1 MSLDAQP
8 IIAPYGTWKS
18 PLDVE
23 AVYRKS
29 GVAVT
34 DVLVD
39 KVTGDVFHI
48 EVSGFVYASFIT
60 SLAYH
65 TLAFVGLFQS
75 RPDEGGRFVLMRT
88 LAGKGGDQRKEH
100 VPLSIVPSS
109 SSVRSKVHE
118 YGGGAS
124 RIHGEFAYW
133 SELSDGRVYRR
144 LVIGGVTLGEVE
156 SVTPGD

>member
-8 IIAPYGTWKS
+8 ITAPYGTWKS
-18 PLDVE
+18 PLDAE

-109 SSVRSKVHE
+109 SSVRRKSTSTEVVLVEFTASLHI
-118 YGGGAS
+118 GANS
-124 RIHGEFAYW
+124 VMA
-133 SELSDGRVYRR
+133 VYT
-144 LVIGGVTLGEVE
+144 VG
-156 SVTPGD
+156 